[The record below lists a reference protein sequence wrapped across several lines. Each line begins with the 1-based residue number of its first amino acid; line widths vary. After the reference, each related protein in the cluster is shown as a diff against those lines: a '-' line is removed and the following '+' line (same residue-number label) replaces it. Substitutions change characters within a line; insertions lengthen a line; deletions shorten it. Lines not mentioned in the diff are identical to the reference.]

1 MKTQMR
7 PPTVFVEKKIKLSK
21 LRTSWVFNQS
31 LGSALQGHSKLLCF
45 HSRGSP
51 VLLWW
56 DEDRCFTGTH
66 QASACWGENRVFTS
80 TLPSSCSYG
89 IFILAIRSE
98 NWSWLFL
105 CLSVRVISFV
115 PASSASP
122 KLGHVSYT
130 CVLRTEKDSS
140 VPPPSLPS
148 PSMSFPVNPDLWKTG
163 LRELSNLPLFKS
175 SLFST
180 LLQNPLLISSLS
192 VKLTGY
198 EFSFRGHCSHDAQ
211 VLKTHVSFH
220 PQVLTFKWKENSYS
234 CSFIMT
240 VRRRLF

>member
-1 MKTQMR
+1 MR

-66 QASACWGENRVFTS
+66 HASACWGENRVFTS

-105 CLSVRVISFV
+105 CLSVRVVSFV
-115 PASSASP
+115 TASSASP

-140 VPPPSLPS
+140 VPLPS
-148 PSMSFPVNPDLWKTG
+148 FPSPPC
-163 LRELSNLPLFKS
+163 LPLWTLTSGRQVYENFQICLCLKVP
-175 SLFST
+175 FSPLCFRT
-180 LLQNPLLISSLS
+180 L
-192 VKLTGY
+192 Y
-198 EFSFRGHCSHDAQ
+198 
-211 VLKTHVSFH
+211 
-220 PQVLTFKWKENSYS
+220 
-234 CSFIMT
+234 
-240 VRRRLF
+240 